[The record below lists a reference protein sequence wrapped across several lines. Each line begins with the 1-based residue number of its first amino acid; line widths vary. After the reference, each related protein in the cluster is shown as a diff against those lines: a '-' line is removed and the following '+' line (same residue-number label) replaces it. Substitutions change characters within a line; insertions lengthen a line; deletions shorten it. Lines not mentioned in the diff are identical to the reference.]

1 MAEQERDFMPIQ
13 NYDYLEFYVGDARQA
28 AYYLEH
34 GWGFVPIAYA
44 GLETGVR
51 DRASYALEQGNVRL
65 VVTSPLGPEGEMGEH
80 IKQHGDGVK
89 YIALRVDNA
98 EQAYR
103 EATKRGATGTM
114 EPTASKD
121 DHGVVKRSAIQLY
134 GDTEMVFVERQDYKG
149 PFLPGY
155 RAMPSN
161 LPRRARPAGLA
172 AIDHVVGNVEL
183 GKMNEWVEFFERVL
197 GFSQLIHFDDR
208 AISTEYSALM
218 SKVMQNGSGRI
229 KFPINE
235 PAPGRKKS
243 QIEEY
248 LDFYRSPGVQHLA
261 LNTDDIVST
270 VRDLMG
276 RGVEFL
282 RTPSNYYDDVL
293 DRVGNITENV
303 KDLAELGIL
312 VDHDDEG
319 YLLQI
324 FSKPIVSRPTV
335 FFEVI
340 ERKGARGFG
349 EGNFKALFEALEREQ
364 ELRGNL

>member
-1 MAEQERDFMPIQ
+1 MPEQDFMPIQ
-13 NYDYLEFYVGDARQA
+13 NFDYLEFYVGNAKQS
-28 AYYLEH
+28 AYYFSH
-34 GWGFVPIAYA
+34 AWGFTPIAYA

-51 DRASYALEQGNVRL
+51 DRSSYVLEQGNVRL
-65 VVTSPLGPEGEMGEH
+65 VVTSPLGPAGEMPEH
-80 IKQHGDGVK
+80 IKLHGDGVK
-89 YIALRVDNA
+89 SIALRVDDA
-98 EQAYR
+98 ERAYR
-103 EATKRGATGTM
+103 ETTSRGARGVW
-114 EPTASKD
+114 EPATRKD
-121 DHGVVKRSAIQLY
+121 DYGMVKTSAIAIY
-134 GDTEMVFVERQDYKG
+134 GDTVLPFIERQDYKG
-149 PFLPGY
+149 VFMPGY
-155 RAMPSN
+155 QALDTSV
-161 LPRRARPAGLA
+161 PRRARPAGLA

-183 GKMNEWVEFFERVL
+183 GKMNEWVAFYKRVL
-197 GFSQLIHFDDR
+197 GFTQLVHFDDR

-235 PAPGRKKS
+235 PAQGRRKS

-248 LDFYRSPGVQHLA
+248 LDFYRGPGVQHIA
-261 LNTDDIVST
+261 LNTSDIVST
-270 VRDLMG
+270 VRGLQE
-276 RGVEFL
+276 RGVDFL
-282 RTPSNYYDDVL
+282 RTPTSYYDTVL
-293 DRVGNITENV
+293 DRVGSIAENV

-324 FSKPIVSRPTV
+324 FSKPIVNRPTV

-349 EGNFKALFEALEREQ
+349 EGNFKALFEALEHEQ

>member
-1 MAEQERDFMPIQ
+1 MPEQDFMPIQ
-13 NYDYLEFYVGDARQA
+13 NYDYLEFYVGNAKQA
-28 AYYLEH
+28 AYYMSNA
-34 GWGFVPIAYA
+34 WGFTPIAFA
-44 GLETGVR
+44 GLETGIR
-51 DRASYALEQGNVRL
+51 DRSSYVLEQGNVRFVL
-65 VVTSPLGPEGEMGEH
+65 TSALGPEGEIAGSV
-80 IKQHGDGVK
+80 KLHGDGVK
-89 YIALRVDNA
+89 DIALRVDDA
-98 EQAYR
+98 GRAYR
-103 EATKRGATGTM
+103 EATSRGAQSVQKPGTR
-114 EPTASKD
+114 KD
-121 DHGVVKRSAIQLY
+121 DYGVVKTATIATY
-134 GDTEMVFVERQDYKG
+134 GETVHTFIERQNYKG
-149 PFLPGY
+149 VFLPGY
-155 RAMPSN
+155 RPLETN
-161 LPRRARPAGLA
+161 VPRRARPAGLA

-183 GKMNEWVEFFERVL
+183 GKMNEWVAFYERVM
-197 GFSQLIHFDDR
+197 GFTQLIHFDDR

-248 LDFYRSPGVQHLA
+248 LDFYRSPGVQHIA

-270 VRDLMG
+270 VRVLQE
-276 RGVEFL
+276 RGVDFL
-282 RTPSNYYDDVL
+282 KTPHTYYETVL
-293 DRVGNITENV
+293 DRVGHIDENI

-324 FSKPIVSRPTV
+324 FSNPIVNRPTV

>member
-1 MAEQERDFMPIQ
+1 MPEQDFMPIQ
-13 NYDYLEFYVGDARQA
+13 NFDYLEFYVGNAKQS
-28 AYYLEH
+28 AYYFSH
-34 GWGFVPIAYA
+34 AWGFTPIAYA

-51 DRASYALEQGNVRL
+51 DRSSYVLEQGNVRL
-65 VVTSPLGPEGEMGEH
+65 VVTSPLGPAGEMPEH
-80 IKQHGDGVK
+80 IKLHGDGVK
-89 YIALRVDNA
+89 SIALRVDDA
-98 EQAYR
+98 ERAYR
-103 EATKRGATGTM
+103 ETTSRGARGVW
-114 EPTASKD
+114 EPATRKD
-121 DHGVVKRSAIQLY
+121 DYGMVKTSAIAIY
-134 GDTEMVFVERQDYKG
+134 GDTVLPFIERQDYKG
-149 PFLPGY
+149 VFMPGY
-155 RAMPSN
+155 QALDTSV
-161 LPRRARPAGLA
+161 PRRARPAGLA

-183 GKMNEWVEFFERVL
+183 GKMNEWVAFYERVL
-197 GFSQLIHFDDR
+197 GFTQLVHFDDR

-235 PAPGRKKS
+235 PAQGRRKS

-248 LDFYRSPGVQHLA
+248 LDFYRGPGVQHIA
-261 LNTDDIVST
+261 LNTSDIVST
-270 VRDLMG
+270 VRGLQE
-276 RGVEFL
+276 RGVDFL
-282 RTPSNYYDDVL
+282 RTPTSYYDTVL
-293 DRVGNITENV
+293 DRVGSIAENV

-324 FSKPIVSRPTV
+324 FSKPIVNRPTV

-349 EGNFKALFEALEREQ
+349 EGNFKALFEALEHEQ